1 MKENNNKQKIYTVWR
16 REEVHY
22 EYLVKANSREEAKVK
37 VEECTYDL
45 DGFGHLVN
53 DYYEVWQDGESV
65 YEIFE
70 VEDDNAN
77 YREPNKESKV

>member
-1 MKENNNKQKIYTVWR
+1 MKENNNKQKIYTVWK

-22 EYLVKANSREEAKVK
+22 EYLVKANSREEAKEK
-37 VEECTYDL
+37 VEQCTYNL

-53 DYYEVWQDGESV
+53 KCFEAQLDRESV